1 MPANS
6 SYVGCG
12 FFQVI
17 LFCQFHLS
25 KLLVLGRRMAGESAA
40 QMNRIS
46 CLAAIPMKR
55 QCQTGSSAP
64 GISEVGGQVGISF
77 ISAKSTALCPPRC
90 SLPAPKN
97 LICVWKPATEAPWP
111 RVSGLSQPAEN
122 TRIQVPIFWD
132 PEMCTVLIPRAA
144 LRLGRFPR
152 HFLRG

>member
-6 SYVGCG
+6 SCVGCG

-25 KLLVLGRRMAGESAA
+25 KLLVLGRRVTGESAA
-40 QMNRIS
+40 QMNQIS

-55 QCQTGSSAP
+55 QRQTGSSAP
-64 GISEVGGQVGISF
+64 GIFEVGGQVGISF
-77 ISAKSTALCPPRC
+77 ISAKSTALCPPQC

-111 RVSGLSQPAEN
+111 CVSGVSQPAEN
-122 TRIQVPIFWD
+122 TRIQVAIFWD
-132 PEMCTVLIPRAA
+132 PEMCTVLILRAA
-144 LRLGRFPR
+144 QRLGLLPR
-152 HFLRG
+152 HFSGG